1 MPTLLFGKQSIPAAD
16 LKADKKAAK
25 KIGPVGMGK
34 RAFYLNS
41 FYISRM
47 YYVLWTE
54 VSRVYKQVAMS
65 KGGFTGIGAFGA
77 MSYLVVELRDGRT
90 KKCQFKYENQT
101 DQALA
106 WIEEHHPE
114 IPHRSVAAQKKLDE
128 KKQLENRKTAVLD
141 EQALGS
147 ILVLQ
152 EAKDYLEKQPQ
163 LYRNL
168 SQKAGKKR
176 VQQMVPARNRV
187 LGISIFV
194 LSLVLLAAG
203 IPMTIRTHPAGIYM
217 VMFGGAF
224 LLFSLAGNLI
234 PIGKNSPGR
243 VEQEWQE
250 AVQGCEEYISAWTG
264 PSAAP
269 EQEKDVPDLAGH
281 RFPVPARYA
290 HPIVLERM
298 IRSIREGRAKTC
310 EEALEVVKED
320 LRKLNHSVKV
330 SQEEYDEVV
339 VVKPMFLVS
348 DYR

>member
-176 VQQMVPARNRV
+176 VQQMVPARRCILAV
-187 LGISIFV
+187 LPCGQPDSDREEF
-194 LSLVLLAAG
+194 SRPCGAG
-203 IPMTIRTHPAGIYM
+203 MAG
-217 VMFGGAF
+217 GR
-224 LLFSLAGNLI
+224 
-234 PIGKNSPGR
+234 PG
-243 VEQEWQE
+243 
-250 AVQGCEEYISAWTG
+250 
-264 PSAAP
+264 
-269 EQEKDVPDLAGH
+269 
-281 RFPVPARYA
+281 
-290 HPIVLERM
+290 M
-298 IRSIREGRAKTC
+298 
-310 EEALEVVKED
+310 
-320 LRKLNHSVKV
+320 
-330 SQEEYDEVV
+330 
-339 VVKPMFLVS
+339 
-348 DYR
+348 